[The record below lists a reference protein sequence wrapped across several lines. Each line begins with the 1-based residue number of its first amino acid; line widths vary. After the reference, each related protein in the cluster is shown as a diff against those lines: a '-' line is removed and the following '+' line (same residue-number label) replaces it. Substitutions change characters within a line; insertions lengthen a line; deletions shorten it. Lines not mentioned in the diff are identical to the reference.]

1 MSRVPVDVRVPGDK
15 SITHR
20 ALILATLAEGES
32 RLDGLL
38 DAADTRST
46 RDALRALGARLPG
59 GPLDSLTVPGLGT
72 EGLLRPDSDLDCGNS
87 GTTARLLL
95 GLLAG
100 CREMEAVVTGDAS
113 LRRRPMRRVTEP
125 LTQAGA
131 RFEELGEADRLPV
144 RVRGHRPLQPIR
156 VVNRRASAQVK
167 TAMLLAG
174 LTGGTSVSIVEGG
187 PSRDHT
193 ERMLQAMGADLGIE
207 AAADRPVIT
216 LAPRSTLSPVRLRIP
231 GDFSSAAF
239 FLALAAVYGAVR
251 ARGVGLN
258 PTRIGALRV
267 LERMGAG
274 VREDLVDEVAGEPVG
289 AVTVRAAPLS
299 GTTVTAGEV
308 PTLLDEIPLLAAIA
322 ARAEGESRFEGVG
335 ELRVKESDR
344 IRAMEVNLRALGVE
358 TRAGPDHLAVVGT
371 RRPLR
376 GRVEAFGDHRIAMAF
391 GVLAAL
397 PDSEIQI
404 AGSDVVAVSY
414 PAFWDEL
421 ERIRT
426 ELAEA

>member
-1 MSRVPVDVRVPGDK
+1 
-15 SITHR
+15 
-20 ALILATLAEGES
+20 
-32 RLDGLL
+32 
-38 DAADTRST
+38 
-46 RDALRALGARLPG
+46 
-59 GPLDSLTVPGLGT
+59 
-72 EGLLRPDSDLDCGNS
+72 
-87 GTTARLLL
+87 
-95 GLLAG
+95 
-100 CREMEAVVTGDAS
+100 
-113 LRRRPMRRVTEP
+113 
-125 LTQAGA
+125 
-131 RFEELGEADRLPV
+131 
-144 RVRGHRPLQPIR
+144 
-156 VVNRRASAQVK
+156 
-167 TAMLLAG
+167 
-174 LTGGTSVSIVEGG
+174 
-187 PSRDHT
+187 
-193 ERMLQAMGADLGIE
+193 
-207 AAADRPVIT
+207 
-216 LAPRSTLSPVRLRIP
+216 
-231 GDFSSAAF
+231 
-239 FLALAAVYGAVR
+239 
-251 ARGVGLN
+251 
-258 PTRIGALRV
+258 
-267 LERMGAG
+267 MGAG